1 MKYLLWGLFLPFSSI
16 AQQVTLN
23 EIDRFTKQR
32 VIETSIVR
40 VKSTSPDELAFQL
53 RSEGAKIYVLLTG
66 YGWGTGIIGIN
77 DKALLLLVNDSVL
90 TLQSTGIQSFK
101 IDDNKNSHKHQYS
114 LSSASLEQ
122 LTKSSIKSLRIYYYN
137 GHKDFDIV
145 AGKANELK
153 KGSLLFYNTLVKEK
167 IILKLTPI
175 ALAEALKHIGDS
187 VSLSGKVTGVDYAW
201 DGMSKVA
208 WLYLGLP
215 FPNQYITLSIPATT
229 DNLSGTSTEEF
240 YINKE
245 ISVKGPLMLRNNRP
259 QMQINS
265 KDQLFIN
272 TPVKL
277 DEISNFVGDSVL
289 VYGEVISEMQSKE
302 KENEFRVLNIGEDY
316 PDQLLT
322 VFINDTAKNNFPQAF
337 NFFEGKVVR
346 VRGRVLLY
354 NGKPGIT
361 VSKPDQI
368 D

>member
-40 VKSTSPDELAFQL
+40 VKSTSPDELACQL

-66 YGWGTGIIGIN
+66 HGWGTGVIGIN

-90 TLQSTGIQSFK
+90 TLQSTGIQSYK

-208 WLYLGLP
+208 LLYLGLP

-245 ISVKGPLMLRNNRP
+245 ISVKGTLMLSNNRP
-259 QMQINS
+259 QMQIDS

-277 DEISNFVGDSVL
+277 DEIGNFVGDSVL

-322 VFINDTAKNNFPQAF
+322 VFINDTAKNNFPQAL